1 MNGLRLIWARL
12 VLGLGLAL
20 ASVSLVSVSM
30 APTAGAQIW
39 GPWPTFQI
47 NPLVVELFTSQGC
60 YSCPPADMELEQLAD
75 MPGVLGLSFHV
86 DYWDYIGWRDPFA
99 SESATHRQK
108 YYRHVLAKRY
118 IFTPQFV
125 VGGNWSPDGRTS
137 LLDQDLMA
145 YKGDPIMLKTDQDW
159 IYLPETRG
167 LNGIADLWLVH
178 FDHRHETDIRAGENA
193 GRTLAYRHVVRDIKH
208 LGDWRGENRRI
219 AWPPRTG
226 YGIALLV
233 QHRGDGTILA
243 SIAHMQ

>member
-20 ASVSLVSVSM
+20 APVSLVSVSM

-47 NPLVVELFTSQGC
+47 NPLVIELFTSQGC
-60 YSCPPADMELEQLAD
+60 HSCPPADMELEQLAD

-99 SESATHRQK
+99 SEAATHRQK

-159 IYLPETRG
+159 IYLPESRG

-178 FDHRHETDIRAGENA
+178 FDHRHPG
-193 GRTLAYRHVVRDIKH
+193 GRERRSDPRLSSRGPGYQAPRRLA
-208 LGDWRGENRRI
+208 W
-219 AWPPRTG
+219 
-226 YGIALLV
+226 
-233 QHRGDGTILA
+233 
-243 SIAHMQ
+243 